1 MRQFK
6 DGSWSDTPDIL
17 GLVVIVVIV
26 VLSES
31 GFEAEGVEFIGSVR
45 VHSGERSEDVVLRG
59 RPSQGPPLRRSQDVQ
74 GAELTMEQLRES
86 FDTVVVATGLTADA
100 SLEVPGAVV
109 DGARRKKAK
118 KL

>member
-31 GFEAEGVEFIGSVR
+31 GFEVEGVELHLADLYLCSANFCGTLLVGEGFPLGGRGGDEVHGVVGANDEIFDETASVLT
-45 VHSGERSEDVVLRG
+45 E
-59 RPSQGPPLRRSQDVQ
+59 
-74 GAELTMEQLRES
+74 GAGL
-86 FDTVVVATGLTADA
+86 GLTRDV
-100 SLEVPGAVV
+100 LKTRAV
-109 DGARRKKAK
+109 
-118 KL
+118 